1 MLRLSDLATLPRPG
15 SGREDRGSFDDECQ
29 RRGLVWPPSVIGQ
42 FLFDHGNNPDF
53 IAQYDHLDL
62 SRIVWET
69 RRLPAK
75 VLAVSTFYEDFG
87 ERVHSVASHPQ
98 WTLEQYYEGHGVV
111 FGDTWKVPPLL
122 IQGRLRRP
130 PQSQLHLLEGH
141 TRLGV
146 LIGLL
151 RLQLV
156 GADSMHN
163 AYVAEAGA

>member
-1 MLRLSDLATLPRPG
+1 MLRLSDLAPLPRPG
-15 SGREDRGSFDDECQ
+15 SGREDRASFDDECQ
-29 RRGLVWPPSVIGQ
+29 RRGLGWPPLVIGQ

-62 SRIVWET
+62 LTIRWES

-75 VLAVSTFYEDFG
+75 VLAASTFYEDFG

-98 WTLEQYYEGHGVV
+98 WTLEQYRSGHGVV

-122 IQGRLRRP
+122 IEARLCQP
-130 PQSQLHLLEGH
+130 PQTKLHLLEGH

-151 RLQLV
+151 HLRLV
-156 GADSMHN
+156 EADSMHD
-163 AYVAEAGA
+163 AYVAVPMA